1 MKYKLNQ
8 ERADVTEC
16 VFIIVF
22 QYCNM
27 VLSII
32 GSLLLIWLDVDIA
45 KYKSEIKK
53 DQFNGGYAMEI
64 EQTQNDHDKTLQPS
78 RKMSQRYIFSEGDH
92 SQHSTLL
99 KVAAVILGTGHLL
112 HLGLIIATQVFSGLT
127 NEESNFICRPGI
139 TILSNFFHILFV
151 IVEVSRTVFII

>member
-1 MKYKLNQ
+1 
-8 ERADVTEC
+8 
-16 VFIIVF
+16 
-22 QYCNM
+22 M

-64 EQTQNDHDKTLQPS
+64 EQTQNDLDKTLQPS

-92 SQHSTLL
+92 SQHSFL

-112 HLGLIIATQVFSGLT
+112 HLGLIIATQVFSELKN

-139 TILSNFFHILFV
+139 TIRSNFFHILFV
-151 IVEVSRTVFII
+151 IVEVSRTVFIS

>member
-1 MKYKLNQ
+1 MSQN
-8 ERADVTEC
+8 VS
-16 VFIIVF
+16 FIFF

-45 KYKSEIKK
+45 KYKKEIKK
-53 DQFNGGYAMEI
+53 EQFNGDYAIEI
-64 EQTQNDHDKTLQPS
+64 EQTKNDLDKTLQPS

-92 SQHSTLL
+92 GQHSFL
-99 KVAAVILGTGHLL
+99 KVAAAILGTGHLL
-112 HLGLIIATQVFSGLT
+112 HLGLIIATQVFSEFN

-139 TILSNFFHILFV
+139 TIRSNFFHILFV
-151 IVEVSRTVFII
+151 IVEVSRTVYLIQ